1 MPWKSLNIVSQ
12 DYHPPTVVESISY
25 ELWDAGLQ
33 DVVTQAE
40 AEDGNIC
47 LVDKLSANT
56 HTKCRYFICSFSP
69 SKLQR
74 MLVVSSSIGFIKALI
89 TPYIKL
95 HSGMI
100 LSFLIQK
107 MTTPPTPMLRPR
119 PFWPLVFTVTVIN
132 KYSGWSKRD
141 TVQWFRNVLNKSVYS
156 ISFFINQ
163 IMSIEHLHELYLPI
177 DMFIFCVQLSV
188 SL

>member
-1 MPWKSLNIVSQ
+1 M
-12 DYHPPTVVESISY
+12 
-25 ELWDAGLQ
+25 
-33 DVVTQAE
+33 VTQAE
-40 AEDGNIC
+40 AKDGIIC

-107 MTTPPTPMLRPR
+107 NDHASHSHALPP
-119 PFWPLVFTVTVIN
+119 PFLTFTIHSDCHKQVFRMV
-132 KYSGWSKRD
+132 KEGYSD
-141 TVQWFRNVLNKSVYS
+141 LETNLY
-156 ISFFINQ
+156 I
-163 IMSIEHLHELYLPI
+163 LYL
-177 DMFIFCVQLSV
+177 FS
-188 SL
+188 

>member
-47 LVDKLSANT
+47 LVDELSANT

-100 LSFLIQK
+100 LSFHASHSHA
-107 MTTPPTPMLRPR
+107 PPP
-119 PFWPLVFTVTVIN
+119 PFLTFSIHSDCHKQVFRMV
-132 KYSGWSKRD
+132 KEGYSD
-141 TVQWFRNVLNKSVYS
+141 LETLETN
-156 ISFFINQ
+156 
-163 IMSIEHLHELYLPI
+163 LYIL
-177 DMFIFCVQLSV
+177 
-188 SL
+188 